1 MTATAYQAIMLR
13 RLAQEFEVDTEP
25 AKGLSGAALDAW
37 IDTAGEALFERE
49 FAEFKAQRE
58 AMRQQQQ

>member
-13 RLAQEFEVDTEP
+13 RLAQEFNVDTSP
-25 AKGLSGAALDAW
+25 AAALTGAALDAW

-49 FAEFKAQRE
+49 FAEFKA
-58 AMRQQQQ
+58 MRAEQQQH